1 MTRKGGVYE
10 DTINQD
16 KLPQII
22 QNNQQ
27 RIEQFKSDRNLTT
40 SKDDLVSNPTN
51 Q

>member
-1 MTRKGGVYE
+1 MTKKGGVYE
-10 DTINQD
+10 DTINHD
-16 KLPQII
+16 NLPPIT

-40 SKDDLVSNPTN
+40 SKDDLISNPTN